1 MTRSDHTP
9 RCECCR
15 ELARLRAAS
24 ARGARRSNT
33 ARRSPCAVC
42 GSTEHR
48 NRRVYRGDLGG
59 LVRLCPLHV
68 DRGRVRDR

>member
-1 MTRSDHTP
+1 MKPDHAP

-15 ELARLRAAS
+15 ELARLRAGL
-24 ARGARRSNT
+24 ARGARRGNA

-59 LVRLCPLHV
+59 LVRLCPEHLEQ
-68 DRGRVRDR
+68 GRVRER